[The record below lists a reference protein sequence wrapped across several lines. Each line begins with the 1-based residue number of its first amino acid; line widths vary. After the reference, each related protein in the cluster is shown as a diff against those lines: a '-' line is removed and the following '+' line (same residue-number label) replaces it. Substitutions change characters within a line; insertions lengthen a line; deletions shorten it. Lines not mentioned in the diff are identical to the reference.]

1 MVNVF
6 KVFNILDFIFDGV
19 RIVEYFRLEVG
30 IVLGYIDFLD
40 YRLGLKDKIKEE
52 GSGGYK
58 LFKCDNLSDGEEC
71 VYRFSEIYF
80 EMCRRNIVWLREL
93 KE

>member
-1 MVNVF
+1 MANVS
-6 KVFNILDFIFDGV
+6 KVFNTPDSTSDGA
-19 RIVEYFRLEVG
+19 RTVEHFRLEAGTVSG
-30 IVLGYIDFLD
+30 HTDLSD

-58 LFKCDNLSDGEEC
+58 LPKCDNLSDGEEC
-71 VYRFSEIYF
+71 VYRLSEIYF
-80 EMCRRNIVWLREL
+80 EMCRRNTVWLREL